1 MQVVLFLTD
10 LYPKFISLCMTAN
23 KLIVK
28 FVRYE
33 FHKFVPSS
41 GCSLGPQANTFCILC
56 VGYSFINPLLHI
68 FCPQPHK
75 KKTFPGKGFM
85 SHCNL
90 LQVALYS
97 LYLSGS
103 SASEMDVSRKYLWVC
118 LHIREWRVVIWHLAL
133 GNLLTG
139 YVSPSTLCVF
149 VWLSVCFHKCVM

>member
-33 FHKFVPSS
+33 PHKFVPSS

-56 VGYSFINPLLHI
+56 LGYSFINPLLHI

-75 KKTFPGKGFM
+75 KKHFQEKVSCHIVIYCKLPYIHFTFQARLPVKWM
-85 SHCNL
+85 SPESIFECVYTFESDVWSYGIL
-90 LQVALYS
+90 LWEIFSLGMSLHPLYVC
-97 LYLSGS
+97 LSG
-103 SASEMDVSRKYLWVC
+103 Y
-118 LHIREWRVVIWHLAL
+118 
-133 GNLLTG
+133 
-139 YVSPSTLCVF
+139 LCVF
-149 VWLSVCFHKCVM
+149 ISV